1 MAKKRIQEKIVNSRL
16 LFPTIL
22 IYGALLMALRWN
34 SQPQMWMQ
42 GLSIASTTILM
53 LALNNRYALLRAY
66 SRMVSIAYLVLSM
79 LLLQEPFGLDETL
92 IPVCFA
98 AFFFVLFNAYQ
109 DRQQAGT
116 IFYAF
121 CMMGIAS
128 IFRPQILYFMPIL
141 WFILIVFILAFS
153 FRTFIASLLGLLLP
167 YWLLSGYYCY
177 QGTPFLI
184 LSHLTAI
191 IQPQDFFHTVAFN
204 EHQWVTFAALVL
216 LNIIGIIHFLRNS
229 HLDKIKIRMF
239 YGAFMV
245 FQLACVAFIFA
256 LPEYVSLGLRL
267 MTIPT
272 AILIAH
278 FLSLTHTWL
287 TNIAFLAITILL
299 FLLTLYNLWIP
310 SSLF

>member
-53 LALNNRYALLRAY
+53 LALNNRYALLRVY
-66 SRMVSIAYLVLSM
+66 SRMVSIAYVVLSM

-98 AFFFVLFNAYQ
+98 AFFFILFNAYQ
-109 DRQQAGT
+109 DRQQAGI

-128 IFRPQILYFMPIL
+128 IFRPQILYFVPIL

-167 YWLLSGYYCY
+167 
-177 QGTPFLI
+177 
-184 LSHLTAI
+184 
-191 IQPQDFFHTVAFN
+191 
-204 EHQWVTFAALVL
+204 
-216 LNIIGIIHFLRNS
+216 
-229 HLDKIKIRMF
+229 
-239 YGAFMV
+239 
-245 FQLACVAFIFA
+245 
-256 LPEYVSLGLRL
+256 
-267 MTIPT
+267 
-272 AILIAH
+272 
-278 FLSLTHTWL
+278 
-287 TNIAFLAITILL
+287 
-299 FLLTLYNLWIP
+299 
-310 SSLF
+310 